1 MRDAHGHTASLD
13 SNSRLC
19 YGFPPVT
26 SLLIGI
32 GQTGAPPAGGSQIMS
47 FLPLILIFA
56 VFYFLIMRPQAKKQK
71 ELQRMLSEI
80 KKGDEVITSGG
91 IIGRVTGV
99 KDTELVLQV
108 QEGVRIRVLRSAI
121 SGKAA
126 PASSV
131 ASGTDDKTAQK
142 S

>member
-1 MRDAHGHTASLD
+1 
-13 SNSRLC
+13 
-19 YGFPPVT
+19 
-26 SLLIGI
+26 
-32 GQTGAPPAGGSQIMS
+32 MS

-80 KKGDEVITSGG
+80 KKGDDVVTSGG

-108 QEGVRIRVLRSAI
+108 QEGVRLRVLRSAI

-126 PASSV
+126 SASSV
-131 ASGTDDKTAQK
+131 ASGSDDKTAQK

>member
-1 MRDAHGHTASLD
+1 
-13 SNSRLC
+13 
-19 YGFPPVT
+19 
-26 SLLIGI
+26 
-32 GQTGAPPAGGSQIMS
+32 MS

-71 ELQRMLSEI
+71 ELQRMLGEL
-80 KKGDEVITSGG
+80 KKGDEVVTSGG

-121 SGKAA
+121 TGKA
-126 PASSV
+126 PSASSV
-131 ASGTDDKTAQK
+131 ASGADDKAAQK

>member
-1 MRDAHGHTASLD
+1 
-13 SNSRLC
+13 
-19 YGFPPVT
+19 
-26 SLLIGI
+26 
-32 GQTGAPPAGGSQIMS
+32 MS

-56 VFYFLIMRPQAKKQK
+56 VFYLLIMRPQAKKQK
-71 ELQRMLSEI
+71 ELQRMLSEL
-80 KKGDEVITSGG
+80 KKGDDVVTSGG

-121 SGKAA
+121 TGKAPSASGPAA
-126 PASSV
+126 PAE
-131 ASGTDDKTAQK
+131 DKSDKSAQK

>member
-1 MRDAHGHTASLD
+1 
-13 SNSRLC
+13 
-19 YGFPPVT
+19 
-26 SLLIGI
+26 
-32 GQTGAPPAGGSQIMS
+32 MS

-71 ELQRMLSEI
+71 ELQRMLGEL
-80 KKGDEVITSGG
+80 KKGDEVVTSGG
-91 IIGRVTGV
+91 IIGKITGV

-121 SGKAA
+121 SGKA
-126 PASSV
+126 PTASSA
-131 ASGTDDKTAQK
+131 ASGTDDKAAQK